1 MIQLVDST
9 DINKGLIVDR
19 KRFHD
24 ALKLEINDYIQKLK
38 NPTTLEDRTLR
49 KNFMLKMGFITH
61 Q

>member
-1 MIQLVDST
+1 MIQLVDSA

-24 ALKLEINDYIQKLK
+24 ALKLEIKDYIRKLR
-38 NPTTLEDRTLR
+38 NPTSSEDRTLR
-49 KNFMLKMGFITH
+49 HNFVKKMEFITK